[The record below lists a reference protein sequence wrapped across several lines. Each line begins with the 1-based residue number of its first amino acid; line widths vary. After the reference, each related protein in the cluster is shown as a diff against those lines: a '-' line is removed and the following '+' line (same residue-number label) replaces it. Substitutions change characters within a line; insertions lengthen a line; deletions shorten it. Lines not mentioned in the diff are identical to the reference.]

1 VPRTVLFFILLA
13 VVVTAVCGFFAVGHS
28 YPSLGVAVLTGAI
41 GGLLNRAGNRSRAPR
56 VAGAIILFIGLS
68 ISHEFAGV
76 PGTGPHRLVYDAQY
90 FAVFLISMLLVRR
103 VVRTWKPPAPPTA
116 VR

>member
-1 VPRTVLFFILLA
+1 M
-13 VVVTAVCGFFAVGHS
+13 VVTAVYGFFAIGHS
-28 YPSLGVAVLTGAI
+28 YPSLGVAVLTGAV

-68 ISHEFAGV
+68 ISHEFPGV

-90 FAVFLISMLLVRR
+90 FAVFLISMLLVRAI
-103 VVRTWKPPAPPTA
+103 VRSWQPPAPPT
-116 VR
+116 VLR